1 MIRIVIIVLLIAII
15 FYTISTYNR
24 FQVLR
29 NGAEAT
35 LGQIKVA
42 LKKRLDMIS
51 QLVNTVKSHAR
62 FEKETFEKVAALRS
76 GIAKAETPEEISEIE
91 KETRR
96 LMGVINVAV
105 ESYPELKTSSIV
117 LELTQ
122 AIQDM
127 ENEIARHRYTYNNIA
142 QELNT
147 KIDMFPSNLVAAMF
161 GFKKLSY
168 LEFGEEINKTPDTTW

>member
-1 MIRIVIIVLLIAII
+1 MIRVVIILLLVVII
-15 FYTISTYNR
+15 LYTISTYNR
-24 FQVLR
+24 FQSLK

-51 QLVNTVKSHAR
+51 QLVNTVKSHAK

-76 GIAKAETPEEISEIE
+76 GVARAETPEELSEIE
-91 KETRR
+91 RETRR
-96 LMGVINVAV
+96 IMGAINVAV
-105 ESYPELKTSSIV
+105 ESYPELKTSTIV

-122 AIQDM
+122 AIQDI

-142 QELNT
+142 QEMNT
-147 KIDMFPSNLVAAMF
+147 KIDMFPSNLVASMF
-161 GFKKLSY
+161 GFRKLSY

>member
-1 MIRIVIIVLLIAII
+1 MIRIAIIVVLVAVVL
-15 FYTISTYNR
+15 YTIVTYNR
-24 FQVLR
+24 FQVLK

-76 GIAKAETPEEISEIE
+76 GIARAETPEEISQIE
-91 KETRR
+91 RETRKI
-96 LMGVINVAV
+96 MGTINVAV
-105 ESYPELKTSSIV
+105 ESYPELKTSTIV

-142 QELNT
+142 QEINT
-147 KIDMFPSNLVAAMF
+147 KIDMFPSNLIASMF
-161 GFKKLSY
+161 GFKKFSY

>member
-1 MIRIVIIVLLIAII
+1 MIRIVIIVLLIAIV

-24 FQVLR
+24 FQVLK

-51 QLVNTVKSHAR
+51 QLVNTVKSHAK

-76 GIAKAETPEEISEIE
+76 GITKAETPEEISEIE
-91 KETRR
+91 KETRK
-96 LMGVINVAV
+96 LMGAINVVV
-105 ESYPELKTSSIV
+105 ESYPELRTSSIV

-142 QELNT
+142 QEMNT
-147 KIDMFPSNLVAAMF
+147 KIDVFPSNLVASMF